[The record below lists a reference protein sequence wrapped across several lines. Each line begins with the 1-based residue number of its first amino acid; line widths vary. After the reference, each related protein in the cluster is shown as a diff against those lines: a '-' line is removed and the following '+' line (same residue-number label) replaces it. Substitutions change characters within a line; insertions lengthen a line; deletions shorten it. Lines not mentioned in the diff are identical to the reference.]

1 MKALL
6 GLLLLALLLSG
17 CGGIPDSSG
26 VVQRQEIG
34 RAPDEPPVDVQ
45 PEVPTPGGT
54 PAQIAAG
61 FVYAHTGIDDR
72 QSTAKQ
78 FLTPAAERS
87 WDPDQGIAV
96 LRNGSLAVEQHGT
109 QVTITATV
117 LATVST
123 DGRMTQLSR
132 PTVSTLRLP
141 MQRVDGEWRVSSVPR
156 SLGLWLT
163 SSSFD
168 NLYQQRTI
176 YYGAANEQKV
186 LVPDQR
192 WLPKRGSITSMTKA
206 VLSPPASWFS
216 SSVRRSV
223 PTSTHLVGS
232 VPVSATGVATIALS
246 EDALLAAPQDR
257 ATLWAAMV
265 ETLKD
270 ITQVNRVEIT
280 VNGAPFPAPG
290 VSSDAVS
297 ADDIGYRVVTPTY
310 QSVIVRDAEGL
321 HWDDQRRTDIG
332 RPQRGS
338 PDLGDLPEI
347 SANWHWLAADAKT
360 QEIAGVYGDN
370 QTVGRWVGGRLHQV
384 PPFGRQLVRPAYDG
398 VNGLWVAGQ
407 SLGTDSG
414 APAKPAATAGPATVW
429 VINTRRPAASVQPEP
444 IVVPGLGGKDILS
457 VAVAPDGQRAAL
469 VLRDRATQA
478 TVVQVYG
485 VVRDRDDQAVRLTTP
500 HVLNASILAA
510 SDVSWIDGTTVAV
523 LGRVS
528 SDPGVVQPVRVPLND
543 TAEPLGAV
551 PGAQQVVGGTASQFS
566 MAVITN
572 RNTVVTRRGSSWDTA
587 MVGSDLVVPAP

>member
-1 MKALL
+1 ML
-6 GLLLLALLLSG
+6 GAVLIAVLVTG
-17 CGGIPDSSG
+17 CGGIPDHSG
-26 VVQRQEIG
+26 VVPRQEIG
-34 RAPDEPPVDVQ
+34 RAPDEPQVDVQ

-72 QSTAKQ
+72 QSTAKE
-78 FLTPAAERS
+78 FLTPAAVKE
-87 WDPDQGIAV
+87 WNPDQGIAV
-96 LRNGSLAVEQHGT
+96 LRNGSLAVEQQGT
-109 QVTITATV
+109 QVTVTATV
-117 LATVST
+117 IATVSA
-123 DGRMTQLSR
+123 DGRMTQLVR
-132 PTVSTLRLP
+132 PTASTLRLP
-141 MQRVDGEWRVSSVPR
+141 LQRVSGEWRVSSVPHG
-156 SLGLWLT
+156 LGLWLT

-206 VLSPPASWFS
+206 VLSPPAPWFT

-223 PTSTHLVGS
+223 PASTQLVGS
-232 VPVSATGVATIALS
+232 VPVSSTGVATISLS

-270 ITQVNRVEIT
+270 ITQVSRVEIT

-290 VSSDAVS
+290 VSADALS
-297 ADDIGYRVVTPTY
+297 ADDIGYRVVAPAY
-310 QSVIVRDAEGL
+310 QSVIVRDADGL
-321 HWDDQRRTDIG
+321 HWDDQRRNDIS
-332 RPQRGS
+332 RPQRGQ
-338 PDLGDLPEI
+338 PDLGDLPAI
-347 SANWHWLAADAKT
+347 GTNWHWLAADGKT
-360 QEIAGVYGDN
+360 QEIAGVSGDN
-370 QTVGRWVGGRLHQV
+370 RTVGRWIGGRLHQV

-407 SLGTDSG
+407 SLGTDNA
-414 APAKPAATAGPATVW
+414 APGKPAAAAGPATIW
-429 VINTRRPAASVQPEP
+429 VINTRRPAVSVQPEP
-444 IVVPGLGGKDILS
+444 IVVPGLEGKDIVS

-469 VLRDRATQA
+469 VLRDRTTQA

-500 HVLNASILAA
+500 RALNASILAA

-543 TAEPLGAV
+543 TAEALGAV

-572 RNTVVTRRGSSWDTA
+572 RNTIVTRRGSSWDA
-587 MVGSDLVVPAP
+587 IAEGSDLVVPAP